1 MRLLRLDSDGN
12 YRLTSFIGKNAEDV
26 PFYAI
31 LSHTWGADEEEV
43 TYDDLNDG
51 THNFS
56 NKIGYRKLQ
65 FCQQQAAKDGLQ
77 YFWIDTCCIK
87 KSSSAELSEAL
98 NSMFH
103 WYQRAVRCYVYLS
116 DVSKS
121 VGEEEESWKLAFR
134 KSRWF
139 TRGWTLQELLAP
151 SSVVFY
157 SREGNRL
164 GDKQSLGRT
173 INDITSIPIKA
184 LQGTPLSSFS
194 VKDRKSWA
202 ANRRT
207 SRGEDAAYSL
217 LGIFGVGLEAIY
229 GTGRVYAL
237 RRLEREIRESP
248 NAGETYDV
256 VQVGGASW
264 NDLQALNERQLSE
277 LDTGLEEYTRWV
289 FKEVDVDTVDTISG
303 EAGSKMQ
310 TLLGSVGVSY
320 NDESNHLR
328 GKVTG
333 WQQPWLEYEAQSKPD
348 VERLLAFLSNRWWWA
363 NGCEHNLEHF
373 TAIIAAK
380 TLIGLRI
387 WRGLS

>member
-12 YRLTSFIGKNAEDV
+12 YRLTSFIGKNAKDI

-43 TYDDLNDG
+43 TYDDLDDG
-51 THNFS
+51 THNFA
-56 NKIGYRKLQ
+56 NKAGYRKLQ

-98 NSMFH
+98 NSMFQ

-121 VGEEEESWKLAFR
+121 VSEEEESWTLAFR

-157 SREGNRL
+157 SREGTRL
-164 GDKQSLGRT
+164 GDKQSLERT

-184 LQGTPLSSFS
+184 LQGTSLSFFS
-194 VKDRKSWA
+194 VKERKSWA

-207 SRGEDAAYSL
+207 SRGEDAAFCL
-217 LGIFGVGLEAIY
+217 LGIFNVGLEAIY
-229 GTGRVYAL
+229 GTGRDYAM
-237 RRLEREIRESP
+237 RRLDREIRESP
-248 NAGETYDV
+248 DADEIHELA
-256 VQVGGASW
+256 QIGGASW
-264 NDLQALNERQLSE
+264 KDLQALDERQLSE
-277 LDTGLEEYTRWV
+277 LDASLEEYTRWF
-289 FKEVDVDTVDTISG
+289 FKEVNIRTVDSISG
-303 EAGSKMQ
+303 KASLKMQ
-310 TLLGSVGVSY
+310 TLLGRVGVAY
-320 NDESNHLR
+320 NDETTRLKGR
-328 GKVTG
+328 YTG
-333 WQQPWLEYEAQSKPD
+333 WKQSWLEYEAQSKPD
-348 VERLLAFLSNRWWWA
+348 VERLLGFMSNRWWW
-363 NGCEHNLEHF
+363 GHDHY
-373 TAIIAAK
+373 TSIIVAQ
-380 TLIGLRI
+380 TLIGLRV